1 MPARTPPQ
9 LNGEQLP
16 EGIQRQQDKP
26 PYLVKDPTIR
36 MSLSWRKRMLNNFH
50 ADVLRFSPA
59 NTLARPR
66 WYQRTWSS
74 RDVPK

>member
-26 PYLVKDPTIR
+26 PCLVKDSTIR